1 MTAAKRI
8 YELVKA
14 LPADKVSEILDFVEF
29 LYQKQQLQSQVS
41 ASAAIPPGTLTRL
54 SDIAKL
60 SLAERHQ
67 ILSQSIPAT
76 AHDFLTDP
84 ALTEFA
90 VLDAEDWVEHD

>member
-29 LYQKQQLQSQVS
+29 LYQKQELQSQVT

-67 ILSQSIPAT
+67 IRLCRKY
-76 AHDFLTDP
+76 FLVTN
-84 ALTEFA
+84 E
-90 VLDAEDWVEHD
+90 VSRSRSVKR